1 MARGGCGGSATPERG
16 RGDEVGGGR
25 GGEGGRTSRCVLGR
39 RERGASSKNNY
50 TDSPVSVW
58 SDVHRHADDVDP
70 AERLRRLTVVNSVS
84 AGGCASASRA
94 STSSNLG
101 SPLVQSRPYPAPIP
115 PRPVFVSHTCPF
127 ISCPCRRFPSPLSLP
142 FLHVLTTAGAPR
154 HPRPLRSPHGAVVDA
169 RTAGVFACRRRG
181 RGGGR
186 GECRPLW
193 RLGALPRAVG
203 SQGRRGG
210 GGGTGRRGRA
220 GPLFPHARGRG
231 RPGGCRCRRCG
242 GRQDGQRRKWWW
254 RPSAEA
260 AINGNRGA
268 RGRRAGRGVGQ

>member
-1 MARGGCGGSATPERG
+1 MAAVRRRKGAAGTRSEAGEAGKADG
-16 RGDEVGGGR
+16 R
-25 GGEGGRTSRCVLGR
+25 
-39 RERGASSKNNY
+39 RGASSGGGREARPLRITTWTLPY
-50 TDSPVSVW
+50 PVGVTCTDMPTMW
-58 SDVHRHADDVDP
+58 I
-70 AERLRRLTVVNSVS
+70 RRRDFV
-84 AGGCASASRA
+84 GSRSSIPFLLEGVRRRRA
-94 STSSNLG
+94 RPRPSNLG

-115 PRPVFVSHTCPF
+115 PRPVFVSPTCPF

-154 HPRPLRSPHGAVVDA
+154 HPCPLRSPHGAVVDA

-242 GRQDGQRRKWWW
+242 CRQDGQRRKWWW

-260 AINGNRGA
+260 AINGDRGA